1 MQKGFELL
9 AMLCLR
15 RNCLHNA
22 SKKRVLTMGW
32 LATDGREVRAGGFSP
47 EAAGAGAASAA
58 SSFSLG
64 AVYASITSPVPC
76 TDKRQL

>member
-1 MQKGFELL
+1 
-9 AMLCLR
+9 
-15 RNCLHNA
+15 
-22 SKKRVLTMGW
+22 MGW